1 MAEGIFNLICE
12 KGNLP
17 HRASSCGIAAF
28 SCAPASRYAIV
39 AAKELGV
46 DVSSHCSR
54 QISSEICAGAD
65 MIYCMSEQHA
75 KAVLSVCPNAC
86 DKIFVFNPPVPDP
99 FGGGIDEYRNCA
111 ASLEKAI
118 EKLIADIGVRK

>member
-46 DVSSHCSR
+46 
-54 QISSEICAGAD
+54 D